1 MKRAGRRMR
10 LPDFRPGKTLHFTI
24 FATVP
29 GGQPPGKG
37 RKAKKRVS
45 AVPDRVV
52 EVDGYVTTGL
62 YPDGRLGEV
71 FLRLGKPGGA
81 FAVFDQWAIAFS
93 MALQHGAGVDA
104 LCGKFVGSRF
114 EPSGPTSV
122 PGIPRCT
129 SVLDLACRWLLA
141 RYGAEARAASVKG
154 GSGKEEAA

>member
-1 MKRAGRRMR
+1 MKRAGRRTR
-10 LPDFRPGKTLHFTI
+10 LPDLRPGKILHFTI
-24 FATVP
+24 FAAVP

-37 RKAKKRVS
+37 KRNVKKR
-45 AVPDRVV
+45 AVVVLDCIV

-71 FLRLGKPGGA
+71 FLRLGKPGGEV
-81 FAVFDQWAIAFS
+81 AVFDQWALAFS
-93 MALQHGAGVDA
+93 MALQHGADVDA

-141 RYGAEARAASVKG
+141 RYGVEARAASAKG
-154 GSGKEEAA
+154 GAGEAAA